1 MFDKYICYA
10 LYEEIISE
18 ITAKVK
24 IVKRNEALKY
34 KPYPLAT
41 IDLQKQLVK
50 QLRISGHKVMEIAEK
65 LY

>member
-10 LYEEIISE
+10 LYEEIISL

-24 IVKRNEALKY
+24 AVQRNEALKY